1 MALDRAAKLRNA
13 EKLLRQGK
21 PDAAIAEYLRIV
33 EDQPRDWNTANIL
46 GDLYVRAG
54 QIDKAVDQFARI
66 ADGLS
71 QDGFLPKAIAL
82 YKKILKIKPD
92 HEHALLQAGEIAGES
107 GPAARRAHVPEHA
120 QRAPSQPAATSA
132 ALPQIRIRLGSLDPT
147 DYPARFA
154 GARARI

>member
-21 PDAAIAEYLRIV
+21 PDAAITEYLLIV

-46 GDLYVRAG
+46 GDLYVRSG

-66 ADGLS
+66 ADGLN

-82 YKKILKIKPD
+82 YKKQGFEVAEVMPWVAYGD
-92 HEHALLQAGEIAGES
+92 
-107 GPAARRAHVPEHA
+107 
-120 QRAPSQPAATSA
+120 
-132 ALPQIRIRLGSLDPT
+132 RLGPREWVMLT
-147 DYPARFA
+147 RQV
-154 GARARI
+154 